1 MKQELVRINSSDNI
15 EQVGI
20 LYNPNTETKRI
31 VIHVHGLA
39 GNFYENRFLDT
50 LAKTYTD
57 NGLAFLTFNNRG
69 NGYITDLL
77 KDDGFIVCG
86 ACYEI
91 FKDSILD
98 IEGVVNWVKERGYS
112 EIILEGHSYGCSKVL
127 YYYNNKKDDSIKKI
141 VLLAP
146 CDTPGES
153 KKFLSSEEY
162 DNALKESERLVKEN
176 KGDELIDFSVM
187 SNGKVSAG
195 TYYYGYIPGS
205 DSDFIRYRD
214 GEESYVLKSVD
225 IPTLVIF
232 GDNDECVL
240 TMPIDVVKKYLENN
254 LNNSVIKIIPGAD
267 HLYNGGFE
275 ELGKIIDDY
284 IRG

>member
-1 MKQELVRINSSDNI
+1 MKQELVRINSNDNI

-39 GNFYENRFLDT
+39 GNFYENRFLDI

-187 SNGKVSAG
+187 SNGKVSAA
-195 TYYYGYIPGS
+195 TYYYGFIPES
-205 DSDFIRYRD
+205 IPDFIRYRD
-214 GEESYVLKSVD
+214 GKKSNILNNVD
-225 IPTLVIF
+225 IPVLVVF
-232 GDNDECVL
+232 GDKDECVL
-240 TMPIDVVKKYLENN
+240 TMPIDTVIKYLQDNISN
-254 LNNSVIKIIPGAD
+254 CSIKVIPGAD
-267 HLYNGGFE
+267 HLYVNKYS
-275 ELGKIIDDY
+275 ELGEAIKEIVI
-284 IRG
+284 